1 MEGLTEVGLSPE
13 HLVSILVLHVFATII
28 VGDGTPKG
36 LGIGTELAGQGTSE
50 ASEVLAGSLTKCKCR
65 LFAQRITARA
75 PDFGG
80 R

>member
-50 ASEVLAGSLTKCKCR
+50 ASGGLGRELNQVQMPTLSLKDHR
-65 LFAQRITARA
+65 
-75 PDFGG
+75 
-80 R
+80 